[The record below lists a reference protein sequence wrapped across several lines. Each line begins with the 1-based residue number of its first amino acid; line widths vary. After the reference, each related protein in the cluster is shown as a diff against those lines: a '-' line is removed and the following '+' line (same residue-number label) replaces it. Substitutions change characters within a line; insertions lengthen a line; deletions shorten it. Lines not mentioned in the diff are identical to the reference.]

1 MDDMKA
7 ALSFIGL
14 MKKAGALAV
23 GAENAV
29 ESCLGGRGKLII
41 TASDIADNTAS
52 WLSET
57 AMRKE
62 IPIVAIGWDKALLG
76 GALGVGE
83 CACAAVC
90 DTGFAI
96 SLCGRLGLREQEE
109 VLRLRQER
117 EKRRK
122 AKKLAG
128 KSGADTPKRGK

>member
-1 MDDMKA
+1 MDDMNA
-7 ALSFIGL
+7 VFSFLGL

-29 ESCLGGRGKLII
+29 ESCLGGRGKLIV
-41 TASDIADNTAS
+41 TAKGVSRNTLS
-52 WLSET
+52 WLKET
-57 AMRKE
+57 AERKE
-62 IPIVAIGWDKALLG
+62 IPIAAMECDMAGLG

-96 SLCGRLGLREQEE
+96 SLCGKLGLGEQEE
-109 VLRLRQER
+109 ALRLRQER

-128 KSGADTPKRGK
+128 KAADTPKRGK

>member
-1 MDDMKA
+1 MDDMSA
-7 ALSFIGL
+7 VFSFLGL

-23 GAENAV
+23 GAEKAV

-41 TASDIADNTAS
+41 TADGVSDNTLS
-52 WLSET
+52 WLKET
-57 AMRKE
+57 AERKE
-62 IPIVAIGWDKALLG
+62 IPIVPLDCDMTRLG
-76 GALGVGE
+76 AALGVGE

-96 SLCGRLGLREQEE
+96 SLCGRLGLSDTGETLK
-109 VLRLRQER
+109 LRLER

-128 KSGADTPKRGK
+128 RAGADTRKGGK